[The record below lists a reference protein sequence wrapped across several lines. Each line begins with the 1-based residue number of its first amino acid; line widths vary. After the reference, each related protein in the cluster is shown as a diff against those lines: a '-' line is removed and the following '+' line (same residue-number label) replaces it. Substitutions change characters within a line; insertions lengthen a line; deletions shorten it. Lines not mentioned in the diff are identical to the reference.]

1 MNSFF
6 HVELLPDFMVLVL
19 YLYKNQVEAGLN
31 AFPRKVLQVPGWKG
45 SIGFR
50 AKAGTEGTAWRK
62 NRDGGFG
69 GKAPEGEAGVPSD
82 GVGEKAPV
90 GKGLRRGI
98 KSDGMRTERSCIP
111 GPSQRKRLT
120 MRRNR

>member
-6 HVELLPDFMVLVL
+6 HVELLPDFMVFV
-19 YLYKNQVEAGLN
+19 LYKNQVEAGLN
-31 AFPRKVLQVPGWKG
+31 TFPRKVLQVPGGKG

-69 GKAPEGEAGVPSD
+69 GKAPEREAGMPSD

-90 GKGLRRGI
+90 GKGLRSGE
-98 KSDGMRTERSCIP
+98 KSNGMRTERSRIP
-111 GPSQRKRLT
+111 GPRQRKRLT
-120 MRRNR
+120 MRRDR

>member
-6 HVELLPDFMVLVL
+6 HVELLPDFLVFV
-19 YLYKNQVEAGLN
+19 LYKNQVEAGLN
-31 AFPRKVLQVPGWKG
+31 AFSRMVLQVPGGKG
-45 SIGFR
+45 SIGFC
-50 AKAGTEGTAWRK
+50 AKAGTEGTAWGK

-69 GKAPEGEAGVPSD
+69 GKAPEGEVGMPSD

-90 GKGLRRGI
+90 GKSLRRGI
-98 KSDGMRTERSCIP
+98 KRNDMRTERSRIP
-111 GPSQRKRLT
+111 RPSQRKRLT

>member
-6 HVELLPDFMVLVL
+6 HVELLPDFMVFV
-19 YLYKNQVEAGLN
+19 LYKNQVEAGLN
-31 AFPRKVLQVPGWKG
+31 AFPRKVLQVPGGKG

-69 GKAPEGEAGVPSD
+69 GKSPEGEAGMPSD

-90 GKGLRRGI
+90 GKGLRRRI
-98 KSDGMRTERSCIP
+98 KSNGMRTERSRIP

-120 MRRNR
+120 MRRDR